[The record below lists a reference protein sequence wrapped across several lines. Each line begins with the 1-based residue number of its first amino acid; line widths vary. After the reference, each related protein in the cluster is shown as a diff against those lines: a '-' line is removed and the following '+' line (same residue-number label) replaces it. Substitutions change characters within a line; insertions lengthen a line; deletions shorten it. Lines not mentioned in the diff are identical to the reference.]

1 MSFICAYLLP
11 VFRVSSLK
19 CLFLPK
25 RVWRYLWN
33 IVTYSFPMHL
43 CSTSWKHQ
51 KTVRLILGGRERVYW
66 KQTTR
71 LQIFQGVIWFV
82 WEKML
87 LSQLSYIWEQSIQE
101 WTKWNLWKTAFKK
114 FEFKQTISLQTFWR
128 LPSTNF
134 TCPFLNTLS
143 HIVIHSL

>member
-1 MSFICAYLLP
+1 MSFIYAYLLP

-51 KTVRLILGGRERVYW
+51 KTVRLILGGTERVYW

-87 LSQLSYIWEQSIQE
+87 LSQLSYIWEQSEICGRQPS
-101 WTKWNLWKTAFKK
+101 KNLSLSRPCHFKR
-114 FEFKQTISLQTFWR
+114 FKGCLPLISLVHSWI
-128 LPSTNF
+128 L
-134 TCPFLNTLS
+134 CP
-143 HIVIHSL
+143 I